1 MQDTNRISKIHRRTN
16 RHDNLMDIF
25 VRHLTVETQL
35 LNACRHKQAKHVE
48 HILEH
53 SSINPDTVRDRLLR
67 TPLHI
72 ACSRKDDFQEAT
84 NIARILIKH
93 GADVNNGVGD
103 ENGMHPM
110 HMAVLAGNIECVL
123 LLLEQGAS
131 VPASDPFRLTPLLL
145 AKLKLD
151 NLRQSRLYSKQ
162 DSLSDATSNALQEYR
177 DLQSITQVLVTHL
190 ANNHITNH
198 GMPTHY
204 GLSDRF
210 FSKEESEKQL
220 NDAILSITDQLSTI
234 CVQENSRLPS
244 HENDPAL
251 QDVMNSLME
260 KVRRLR
266 IEEAAVK

>member
-1 MQDTNRISKIHRRTN
+1 MAGQVIQRTADWGRAKVKTNPASSIILNTRNLSLFFFSVPCFLPLMQDTNRISKIHRRTI

-35 LNACRHKQAKHVE
+35 LNACRHKQAKHGTFFIATLFHSLQLIFRFLLVE

-110 HMAVLAGNIECVL
+110 HMGKFVSMDGFMVCVL
-123 LLLEQGAS
+123 YAH
-131 VPASDPFRLTPLLL
+131 DM
-145 AKLKLD
+145 
-151 NLRQSRLYSKQ
+151 
-162 DSLSDATSNALQEYR
+162 
-177 DLQSITQVLVTHL
+177 LV
-190 ANNHITNH
+190 
-198 GMPTHY
+198 
-204 GLSDRF
+204 
-210 FSKEESEKQL
+210 
-220 NDAILSITDQLSTI
+220 
-234 CVQENSRLPS
+234 
-244 HENDPAL
+244 
-251 QDVMNSLME
+251 
-260 KVRRLR
+260 
-266 IEEAAVK
+266 